1 MSRMSF
7 DSKHCGSGAKQRRRG
22 VGRWLLRS
30 RGMWWG
36 ERMKGWVVKQ
46 LYSLLES
53 EIAIAI
59 AVWV

>member
-1 MSRMSF
+1 MAAAQ
-7 DSKHCGSGAKQRRRG
+7 SGY
-22 VGRWLLRS
+22 VV
-30 RGMWWG
+30 G